1 MRIYDSLGCLIKILL
16 TFNSNRIR
24 GTAAKIT
31 VASLF
36 PPVWE
41 RRVILDW
48 KISSCICAPMTF
60 CYKLNT
66 PQRTMRQW
74 PGFNAE
80 ILTNADN
87 SIIITK
93 VQKLKRNGPIP
104 QLFFLSNVR
113 NFVMIHDIF
122 PFFHERKGPPRSR
135 FRYSRLESRIVSR
148 GGRAIV
154 WNTEIALL
162 TLERVSSIFK
172 VLCTLECWRFSSPSE
187 KRERERGRNLSSL
200 GQLSNFSR
208 QSNLRGTRV
217 EEKRSNK

>member
-93 VQKLKRNGPIP
+93 VQKLKRNGPIILP
-104 QLFFLSNVR
+104 FERSKFRYDPRYLS
-113 NFVMIHDIF
+113 IF
-122 PFFHERKGPPRSR
+122 PPAKGASEISFSIRGS
-135 FRYSRLESRIVSR
+135 SLGSR

>member
-1 MRIYDSLGCLIKILL
+1 
-16 TFNSNRIR
+16 
-24 GTAAKIT
+24 
-31 VASLF
+31 
-36 PPVWE
+36 
-41 RRVILDW
+41 
-48 KISSCICAPMTF
+48 MTF

-113 NFVMIHDIF
+113 NFVMIS
-122 PFFHERKGPPRSR
+122 FHFSTSERGLRDLV
-135 FRYSRLESRIVSR
+135 FDSRLESRIVSR

>member
-113 NFVMIHDIF
+113 NFVMIS
-122 PFFHERKGPPRSR
+122 FHFSTSERGLRDLV
-135 FRYSRLESRIVSR
+135 FDSRLESRIVSR

>member
-113 NFVMIHDIF
+113 NFVRSTI
-122 PFFHERKGPPRSR
+122 FFHFSTSERGLRDLVFDIRGSSLGSSREKEGQLSGIQRLLYWPSNASALFLRCCARSSVGD
-135 FRYSRLESRIVSR
+135 F
-148 GGRAIV
+148 
-154 WNTEIALL
+154 LL
-162 TLERVSSIFK
+162 QVR
-172 VLCTLECWRFSSPSE
+172 
-187 KRERERGRNLSSL
+187 RERGRNLSSL

>member
-122 PFFHERKGPPRSR
+122 PFFHQRKGPPRSR
-135 FRYSRLESRIVSR
+135 FRFAARVSDRLERR
-148 GGRAIV
+148 KG
-154 WNTEIALL
+154 NC
-162 TLERVSSIFK
+162 LEYRDCSIDPR
-172 VLCTLECWRFSSPSE
+172 TR
-187 KRERERGRNLSSL
+187 
-200 GQLSNFSR
+200 QLYF
-208 QSNLRGTRV
+208 
-217 EEKRSNK
+217 